1 MNFVFKALLGNLLLN
16 KGPQDLPYSLIL
28 MKLSLLVYFLSG
40 LPGISISL
48 SLPQSMLAML
58 LDVLVLLGFVY
69 ACLKAFNLQARFVQ
83 SIISLASVGTVFQ
96 LLPLPLLY
104 QLQDLQEGEPIAPGV
119 SIFLLI
125 LVSWN
130 LAVIAHI
137 FRASFNVRLLAA
149 MALTICYIVIS
160 YLAKESIFPGLPE

>member
-58 LDVLVLLGFVY
+58 LDVLVLMAFVY

-83 SIISLASVGTVFQ
+83 TIISLASVGTVFQ

-137 FRASFNVRLLAA
+137 FRASFNIRLLAA

-160 YLAKESIFPGLPE
+160 YLAKESIFPGLPD

>member
-1 MNFVFKALLGNLLLN
+1 MHFFLKALLGNLVLN
-16 KGPQDLPYSLIL
+16 KGPQDLPYSLVL
-28 MKLSLLVYFLSG
+28 MKLSLLVYLLTG
-40 LPGISISL
+40 LPGMSISL
-48 SLPQSMLAML
+48 SMSQSLLAML
-58 LDVLVLLGFVY
+58 LDVLVMLAFVY
-69 ACLKAFNLQARFVQ
+69 VCLKAFNLQARFVQ
-83 SIISLASVGTVFQ
+83 SVTALAAVGAVFQ

-104 QLQDLQEGEPIAPGV
+104 QLQGMQEGEQIAPGL

-137 FRASFNVRLLAA
+137 FRATFNIRLLAA

-160 YLAKESIFPGLPE
+160 YLAKESIFPGLPD